1 MYICSMKTTKITA
14 TEIKKGMEIKVS
26 SIRDTKEQLIDFLS
40 KDFFTQEQKQR
51 FQDTLDSNITLEVCK
66 GTVKKD
72 SPILNIKEVD
82 LSNSYH
88 FEGERGT
95 VTVNIIVLVTDKGK
109 FRISTRQKV
118 ELIN

>member
-1 MYICSMKTTKITA
+1 MKTIKITG
-14 TEIKKGMEIKVS
+14 TEIKKGMVIKVS
-26 SIRDTKEQLIDFLS
+26 SIRDTKEDLINSLS
-40 KDFFTQEQKQR
+40 KDYFTKEQKKR
-51 FQDTLDSNITLEVCK
+51 FQDILDSNITLKVCK

-72 SPILNIKEVD
+72 SPILNVKEVD

-95 VTVNIIVLVTDKGK
+95 VTVNIIVLKTDKGNL
-109 FRISTRQKV
+109 RISTRQKV

>member
-1 MYICSMKTTKITA
+1 MKTTKITA

-26 SIRDTKEQLIDFLS
+26 SIRDTKEQLIDLLS
-40 KDFFTQEQKQR
+40 KDFFTQEQKRR

-95 VTVNIIVLVTDKGK
+95 VTVNIIVLVTHKGK